1 MHHKKILF
9 ILIGCAALLGCSQA
23 EPPRAVEAVSSAN
36 TATLSPPKV
45 RSRTENGIE
54 IVYPQVSIGF
64 DANCSAFR
72 VMSDKLNQCAK
83 LPANVKNMAI
93 EHCALFDKQA
103 MFIGNKTNFLH
114 MTVSRFECRA

>member
-1 MHHKKILF
+1 MQLKRSIF
-9 ILIGCAALLGCSQA
+9 ILISCVALLGCSQA
-23 EPPRAVEAVSSAN
+23 EPPRAVEAVSSENA
-36 TATLSPPKV
+36 ATLLPPKV

-64 DANCSAFR
+64 DANCSTFR

-93 EHCALFDKQA
+93 EHCALFGKQA
-103 MFIGNKTNFLH
+103 IFTGNKTNFLH
-114 MTVSRFECRA
+114 MTVSRFECHA